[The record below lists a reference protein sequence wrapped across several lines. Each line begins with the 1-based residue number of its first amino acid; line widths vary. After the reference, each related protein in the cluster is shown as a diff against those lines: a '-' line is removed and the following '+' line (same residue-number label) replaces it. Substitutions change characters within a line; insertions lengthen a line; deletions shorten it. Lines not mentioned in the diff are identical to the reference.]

1 MTTYTFHIAGETY
14 SEIDKPVTVA
24 TLAEAVKE
32 LWQFDNCGPADLTIL
47 NEAGADVNNEVA
59 EAAVPMF
66 VDWCIEFQK
75 SCPIAEWVQ
84 AHAQKAWEAYADYC
98 DEQEREY
105 RTYGDIA
112 SQNRFAGVL

>member
-1 MTTYTFHIAGETY
+1 MYTFHIAGETY

-32 LWQFDNCGPADLTIL
+32 LWEFGDCGPADLTVL
-47 NEAGADVNNEVA
+47 NEAGADVSSIVA
-59 EAAVPMF
+59 ECAVPMF

-84 AHAQKAWEAYADYC
+84 AHAEKAWEAYADDYA
-98 DEQEREY
+98 EAESEY
-105 RTYGDIA
+105 IKYGDVA

>member
-1 MTTYTFHIAGETY
+1 MYTFHIAGETY
-14 SEIDKPVTVA
+14 SDIDKPVTVA

-32 LWQFDNCGPADLTIL
+32 LWQCGDCGPADLTIV
-47 NEAGADVNNEVA
+47 NDAGADVSNEVA

-66 VDWCIEFQK
+66 VDWCIEFDK

-84 AHAQKAWEAYADYC
+84 AHAQKAWEAYADAC
-98 DEQEREY
+98 DEAEHEY
-105 RTYGDIA
+105 RTYGDVA